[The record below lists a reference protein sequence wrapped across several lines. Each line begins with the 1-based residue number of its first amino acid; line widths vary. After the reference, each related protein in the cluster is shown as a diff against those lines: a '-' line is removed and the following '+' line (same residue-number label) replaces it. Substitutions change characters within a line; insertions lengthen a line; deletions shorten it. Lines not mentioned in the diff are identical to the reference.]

1 LELRRAEGSK
11 PKVLL
16 LTVSPAD
23 TPHLLHLPDTVVL
36 KRLICLQMPRIPK
49 HIQERVYLNVLL
61 KMLMSPYRSTASSS
75 SSPTLAT
82 WGLLKTTL
90 GM

>member
-1 LELRRAEGSK
+1 MTVTPADTL
-11 PKVLL
+11 PLL
-16 LTVSPAD
+16 HLSD
-23 TPHLLHLPDTVVL
+23 TPHLSHLPYTTVL
-36 KRLICLQMPRIPK
+36 KSLTCLQMPKNPN
-49 HIQERVYLNVLL
+49 QTQARVYLKVLL

>member
-1 LELRRAEGSK
+1 MS
-11 PKVLL
+11 
-16 LTVSPAD
+16 AD
-23 TPHLLHLPDTVVL
+23 AKNPNQTQ
-36 KRLICLQMPRIPK
+36 K
-49 HIQERVYLNVLL
+49 RVYLNVLL

-75 SSPTLAT
+75 SNPTLAT